1 MAVEGAKI
9 AYEVPNKK
17 RAEVV
22 INGWLKV
29 SVNLGDITNE
39 DVDAITNA
47 ANEHLMHGSGV
58 AGAIMKKG
66 GYEVQTLSDKWVDKF
81 GKVETGNAA
90 WTLPGKIKN
99 CKYIIHAVGP
109 VWSNVSQKILVNHF

>member
-1 MAVEGAKI
+1 MEGAKI

-29 SVNLGDITNE
+29 SVNLGDMTNE

-66 GYEVQTLSDKWVDKF
+66 GYEVQTLSDEWVEKF